1 MRTPMTAELKPP
13 TLSDDE
19 VQTELVN
26 DSMGTIDPADTPD
39 TDPKNDPV
47 KDKGV
52 GTRENA

>member
-1 MRTPMTAELKPP
+1 MTAELKPP